1 MFPSWYRMNVWEKH
15 WAFKIV
21 TQHLRDTLRP
31 STPEYQHEY
40 YLRHKPEIQ
49 KYQREYKI
57 KNGGRLRVQQKE
69 LRKMSYRTSKG
80 LSRRQNHQS
89 YLLVDST

>member
-1 MFPSWYRMNVWEKH
+1 MNVWEKH

-40 YLRHKPEIQ
+40 YLRHKSEIQ
-49 KYQREYKI
+49 EYQREYRI
-57 KNGGRLRVQQKE
+57 KNGERLRARQKE
-69 LRKMSYRTSKG
+69 LRKLRCRHPAAF
-80 LSRRQNHQS
+80 SRRQHHQS
-89 YLLVDST
+89 YLLMDST